1 MSHDTETL
9 TGEGKP
15 AARRLWSGN
24 FKLYLTARS
33 ASMLGDAMLPVA
45 LSIGVL
51 AAGYGIDGVGYSL
64 GAWMGALALFMLFGG
79 VLADRFTPRRMM
91 IIADLVRLVV
101 QSAMA
106 VAFALGTPSL
116 TAIIVLQ
123 FLSGAAT
130 SLFQPGVA
138 SMVPQVSD
146 DVQGANGILRISE
159 AISGVLG
166 PALAGVLVSVAGA
179 GTVFGIYAATYGVSA
194 ICLFALRLS
203 PAEAAESSEPTFW
216 RQLVEGW
223 REFAARRWLWGVIV
237 IHLVFGCFVAGVSLP
252 VGADLVTSDYGST
265 ALGIGMAAFGA
276 GGVVGGALAMKVR
289 PSRPLRSGAIGWAL
303 FALYPITPAVGL
315 SVAMLIVGW
324 TLAGFGL
331 AYWGVLWSTTVQT
344 QIPAELLNRVYA
356 YDVSGSLLS
365 LVFGRSLAG
374 PMASLLGARPLMILA
389 TVLGFACTLVLL
401 AVRSIRDLRS
411 ADEPT
416 SE

>member
-15 AARRLWSGN
+15 AAGRLWSGN

-33 ASMLGDAMLPVA
+33 GSMLGDAMLPVA
-45 LSIGVL
+45 LSIAVL
-51 AAGYGIDGVGYSL
+51 AAGHGIDGVGYAL

-101 QSAMA
+101 QGGMA
-106 VAFALGTPSL
+106 VAFAVGTPSL
-116 TAIIVLQ
+116 PMIVVLQ

-130 SLFQPGVA
+130 ALFQPGVA
-138 SMVPQVSD
+138 SMVPQVAE

-166 PALAGVLVSVAGA
+166 PALAGVLVAVAGT
-179 GTVFGIYAATYGVSA
+179 GTVFGIYAATYGISA
-194 ICLFALRLS
+194 ICLFALRLTPVKS
-203 PAEAAESSEPTFW
+203 TEDSEPSFW

-223 REFAARRWLWGVIV
+223 REFAARGWLWGVIA
-237 IHLVFGCFVAGVSLP
+237 IHLVYGCFVAGVSLP
-252 VGADLVTSDYGST
+252 VGADLVVSDYGST

-276 GGVVGGALAMKVR
+276 GGVAGGAIAMRVR
-289 PSRPLRSGAIGWAL
+289 PGRPLLSGAIGWAL

-315 SVAMLIVGW
+315 PVAFLFAGW
-324 TLAGFGL
+324 ALAGFGL
-331 AYWGVLWSTTVQT
+331 AYWGVLWATTVQT

-356 YDVSGSLLS
+356 YDVSGSLLA
-365 LVFGRSLAG
+365 LVLGRSLAG
-374 PMASLLGARPLMILA
+374 PMASLFGARPLMILA
-389 TVLGFACTLVLL
+389 TVLGLVCTGLLL

-411 ADEPT
+411 AQ
-416 SE
+416 